1 MRFRIGL
8 IACALSSAI
17 GVSLCAQELRGTVRD
32 STSRQPI
39 PGAVLMLLD
48 QSGAVL
54 GRNITNERG
63 EYRIV
68 LSTEM
73 QRMRVVRIGFRP
85 KELPIPSAPGAHE
98 IVELDVV
105 MRALPTLLE
114 PVRVLAGAHCP
125 RRSDEATTFALLEQ
139 VRAGLLSIVVARE
152 ANPAALVRL
161 TFERAMDASGDRIAS
176 QTVRIDSAASAT
188 TSFNAAHTATDF
200 IQRGF
205 MTDSAKQQVFFAPDA
220 EVLLDEG
227 FAAGYCFRIVDPDRG
242 RPNQIGLGFSAADR
256 RRNRIDIEGTL
267 WVDTVARALR
277 DIEHRYVGL
286 DRRIEAMR
294 PGGHIYFRE
303 MPNGVVM
310 IDRWF
315 LRLIGGTLDTVRTP
329 AFTSGRRVEMP
340 LTQVRARF
348 TATENGGEVAHA
360 RWPDGTAWRGAL
372 GTLRVHATV
381 SDGGPAAGTSVHLI
395 DTEYRAVA
403 DSNGDFEISDLIPGP
418 YSLAI
423 RDPRLARLGIEIM
436 TPVRFVAERDSIIQR
451 PLAVSTTEEFVV
463 DRCVATRRY
472 TPGDTVLLIGR
483 AIATN
488 DAPVAGLT
496 IALAVQSGQVR
507 KELSEAYTTEADGL
521 FQFCGRGLKP
531 GMTIDIEASRNGSV
545 VGLGT
550 VVLTEGLTVVRLA
563 IGARP

>member
-17 GVSLCAQELRGTVRD
+17 GVSPGAKELRGPVRN

-68 LSTEM
+68 LSTGM

-85 KELPIPSAPGAHE
+85 KEVPLPSASGAHE
-98 IVELDVV
+98 AVELDVV

-139 VRAGLLSIVVARE
+139 VRAGLLSIVVARA

-161 TFERAMDASGDRIAS
+161 TFERAMDASGDRIAN
-176 QTVRIDSAASAT
+176 QTVRIDSTESAT

-227 FAAGYCFRIVDPDRG
+227 FAAGYCFRIIDPDRR
-242 RPNQIGLGFSAADR
+242 RPNQIGLGFSAGDR
-256 RRNRIDIEGTL
+256 RRNRVDIEGTL

-277 DIEHRYVGL
+277 DIERRYVGL

-294 PGGHIYFRE
+294 PG
-303 MPNGVVM
+303 
-310 IDRWF
+310 
-315 LRLIGGTLDTVRTP
+315 
-329 AFTSGRRVEMP
+329 
-340 LTQVRARF
+340 
-348 TATENGGEVAHA
+348 
-360 RWPDGTAWRGAL
+360 
-372 GTLRVHATV
+372 
-381 SDGGPAAGTSVHLI
+381 
-395 DTEYRAVA
+395 
-403 DSNGDFEISDLIPGP
+403 
-418 YSLAI
+418 
-423 RDPRLARLGIEIM
+423 
-436 TPVRFVAERDSIIQR
+436 
-451 PLAVSTTEEFVV
+451 
-463 DRCVATRRY
+463 
-472 TPGDTVLLIGR
+472 
-483 AIATN
+483 
-488 DAPVAGLT
+488 
-496 IALAVQSGQVR
+496 
-507 KELSEAYTTEADGL
+507 
-521 FQFCGRGLKP
+521 
-531 GMTIDIEASRNGSV
+531 
-545 VGLGT
+545 
-550 VVLTEGLTVVRLA
+550 
-563 IGARP
+563 